1 MFIIQQCNKSY
12 LLDCKLSLT
21 FSSCRFSERSAR
33 VRCEVIFLSLKLRL
47 KFFETVLSWW
57 KGLGQ
62 ITLPPPLV
70 RARFAR
76 VAQSCSRQNRHATQ
90 ARGMPGGHGNRSN
103 WTMHNTH
110 RSYYSDRIIA
120 NAIVS
125 WDEHFYINSLWKGIY
140 SANLVF
146 IWYNQIYR
154 KEGTINLSN
163 SHLTADMKNTVE
175 FLTAQRTRIEV
186 QDPYLGTGKF
196 PDSDNP

>member
-21 FSSCRFSERSAR
+21 FSSCRFSEGSAR

-47 KFFETVLSWW
+47 KFFETVLSWG

-76 VAQSCSRQNRHATQ
+76 VGQSCSRQNRHATQ
-90 ARGMPGGHGNRSN
+90 ARGMPGGGMA
-103 WTMHNTH
+103 TGQIEPCITH
-110 RSYYSDRIIA
+110 IDHSDRIIA

-125 WDEHFYINSLWKGIY
+125 WDENFYINSLWKGIY

>member
-21 FSSCRFSERSAR
+21 FSSCRFSEGSAR

-57 KGLGQ
+57 RGWDKSRYRHHSFARALRALVSRAPDRTAMLRRLGVCRGGMVTGQ
-62 ITLPPPLV
+62 IEP
-70 RARFAR
+70 
-76 VAQSCSRQNRHATQ
+76 CI
-90 ARGMPGGHGNRSN
+90 
-103 WTMHNTH
+103 TH
-110 RSYYSDRIIA
+110 IDHSDRIIA

-125 WDEHFYINSLWKGIY
+125 WDENFYINSLWKGIY